1 MKNDLEINHFNDTA
15 VARETRNVPAKGSRS
30 SVARTST
37 PAGTGDIYTIY
48 LREIGTLPMLAPGEE
63 RELVLRARA
72 GDDEAR
78 QKMITANLR
87 LVVRIARDHE
97 GYGLPLLDMINEGNL
112 GLMTAVDRYDPDKGA
127 KLSTFAALYVKT
139 YIRRAIANYGRT
151 VRLPV
156 HLVERIP
163 ALYAVTHRLRQELGR
178 EPSDEEIGE
187 QMNLPARTV
196 TRIREVGGRETSL
209 NEFLGDDSEKTL
221 ESIIAD
227 AGAENPADAF
237 QEQAERDLLAEA
249 LNSLSPR
256 EQHVLNCRFGLG
268 NAPEQ
273 TLEEVSA
280 ILKLTRE
287 RIRQIQN
294 EALAK
299 LRRRLKERQAMECL
313 MSGANN

>member
-1 MKNDLEINHFNDTA
+1 MKHDLKIKHFNDTA
-15 VARETRNVPAKGSRS
+15 VAPEIFNAPAKVAQPSA
-30 SVARTST
+30 ARTSS
-37 PAGTGDIYTIY
+37 PAGTADIYTIY
-48 LREIGTLPMLAPGEE
+48 LREIGTVPMLAPGEE

-72 GDDEAR
+72 GDEEAR
-78 QKMITANLR
+78 QRMITANLR

-97 GYGLPLLDMINEGNL
+97 GYGLALLDMINEGNL

-127 KLSTFAALYVKT
+127 KLSTFAALYIKT

-178 EPSDEEIGE
+178 EPTDEEIGE
-187 QMNLPARTV
+187 QLKLPARTV
-196 TRIREVGGRETSL
+196 NRIRELGGRETSL
-209 NEFLGDDSEKTL
+209 NELLGDDSEKTL

-227 AGAENPADAF
+227 VAAENPADAF
-237 QEQAERDLLAEA
+237 EEQAERELLAEA
-249 LNSLSPR
+249 LGSLSPR
-256 EQHVLNCRFGLG
+256 EQHVLSCRFGLG
-268 NAPEQ
+268 DAPEQ
-273 TLEEVSA
+273 TLDEVSA
-280 ILKLTRE
+280 IFKLTRE

-299 LRRRLKERQAMECL
+299 LRRRLKEREAMESL